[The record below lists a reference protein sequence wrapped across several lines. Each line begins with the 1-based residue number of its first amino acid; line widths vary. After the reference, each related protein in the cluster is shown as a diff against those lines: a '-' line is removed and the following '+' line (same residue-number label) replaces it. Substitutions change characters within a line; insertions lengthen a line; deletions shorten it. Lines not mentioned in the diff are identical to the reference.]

1 MASADLARGQSVAT
15 DEFQFEIQMFLLVK
29 EFNWT
34 PSQIRQQNYKDMKA
48 FTTMLSV
55 FNRIK
60 NHEMEKLNRKK

>member
-55 FNRIK
+55 FNRVK
-60 NHEMEKLNRKK
+60 NNEMEKLNRKK